1 MEFRVLGPL
10 EANDGTTPLA
20 LGGRKQRALLARLV
34 LDVNRAIPMQR
45 LLDDLWGEDVPAS
58 ATKMV
63 QIYVSQLRKVLPADV
78 LRTQPPGYLVASE
91 PEAVDAVRFGTLRNE
106 GAAAL
111 AAGDVATAATRL
123 REALELWRGPPLAEF
138 TDEPFAKVEGAHL
151 EELRLTCV
159 QERIEADLALGR
171 HADAVSELEALVAEH
186 PLREPLH
193 GQLMLALYRSG
204 RQAEALAAYDHFR
217 RTLDEELGIEP
228 TEPLKQLQFKILNQ
242 DIALAPPPHPRP
254 RGAPRVTSGFVGRAA
269 ELEALDAAFREA
281 EAGRGSTILLG
292 GAAGIGKTR
301 LIRELSGTA
310 EGRGATLLEGR
321 CIQLIG
327 SGLPYLPVVDAL
339 RPLCGAPQLTELV
352 PDLRELPRLV
362 AGLVDGAPPP
372 SEEETRAASRV
383 RLFSEVLAVVDRL
396 STDDVVVLVLE
407 DLHWADESTLDLV
420 AYLAHA
426 VPGRRVLFVASYR
439 SDEAGTGERLQVFVT
454 GLAGAPEVTTR
465 QLEPLSRDEVATIVA
480 AGGGDGLSQ
489 AMSEAILVRAQ
500 GNPFFAHE
508 LLAAT
513 TRGQTALPPGLRD
526 VLLAK
531 VARLDPIAR
540 QVLRVA
546 AVTGRDVTYALL
558 AAVVPADELALAE
571 ALRQAVERE
580 VLEPDRATRGFR
592 FRHALFAEA
601 VYESLL
607 PGEREQ
613 LHEQLARVLTE
624 EPALAAPGAE
634 AAETAHHWA
643 AAGRPLEALVA
654 SLEAAR
660 EAEAVSGLTEA
671 MRHVERVLELWD
683 AVPGAEE
690 LAGFALPSVLDWA
703 AELGEAE
710 LEARVNI
717 EEARHLY
724 PTAVV
729 LESLAVRTS
738 PPFSEAA
745 LRALRDANARFR
757 AAARDAPAASAADD
771 DFHRV
776 LTERCDNTLLIAA
789 LRPVKQALLR
799 YEGFYMRDPERVAA
813 SAAQHDAII
822 EALER
827 GDQAAAAQLVRANLA
842 DGLPDL
848 SGAIES

>member
-34 LDVNRAIPMQR
+34 LGANRAIPMQR
-45 LLDDLWGEDVPAS
+45 LIDDLWGEDVPAS

-63 QIYVSQLRKVLPADV
+63 QIYVSQLRKVLPAGV
-78 LRTQPPGYLVASE
+78 LRTQPPGYLVAAD
-91 PEAVDAVRFGTLRNE
+91 PETVDAVRFATLRGE

-111 AAGDVATAATRL
+111 AAGDVATASKRL
-123 REALELWRGPPLAEF
+123 RAALDLWRGPPLAEF
-138 TDEPFAKVEGAHL
+138 TEEPFAKVEGAHL
-151 EELRLTCV
+151 EELRLTCL
-159 QERIEADLALGR
+159 QESLEAELALGR
-171 HADAVSELEALVAEH
+171 HADAVGELEPLVAEH

-204 RQAEALAAYDHFR
+204 RQADALAAYERFR
-217 RTLDEELGIEP
+217 RTLDDELGIEP
-228 TEPLKQLQFKILNQ
+228 TEPIKQLQFKILNQ
-242 DIALAPPPHPRP
+242 DSALAPPPAHPRE
-254 RGAPRVTSGFVGRAA
+254 AARVSTGFVGRAA
-269 ELEALDAAFREA
+269 ELAALDAAFEDAVA
-281 EAGRGSTILLG
+281 ERGRTLLIG

-301 LIRELSGTA
+301 LIRELA
-310 EGRGATLLEGR
+310 ARADARGATVLEGR

-327 SGLPYLPVVDAL
+327 AGLPYLPVVDAL

-362 AGLVDGAPPP
+362 AGLIDGAPPP
-372 SEEETRAASRV
+372 SEEESRAQSRV

-396 STDDVVVLVLE
+396 SSAAVVVLVLE

-426 VPGRRVLFVASYR
+426 VPGRKVLFVASYR
-439 SDEAGTGERLQVFVT
+439 SDEAGAGERLQAFVT
-454 GLAGAPEVTTR
+454 SLAGAPDVATR
-465 QLEPLSRDEVATIVA
+465 QLGPLSRDEVAAIVA
-480 AGGGDGLSQ
+480 AGSDDALPE
-489 AMSEAILVRAQ
+489 AMSEAILTRAQ
-500 GNPFFAHE
+500 GNPFFARE
-508 LLAAT
+508 LLSAT
-513 TRGQTALPPGLRD
+513 TRGHTALPPGLRD

-531 VARLDPIAR
+531 VARLDPTAR

-546 AVTGRDVTYALL
+546 AVTGRDVTYGLL

-571 ALRQAVERE
+571 ALRQTVERE
-580 VLEPDRATRGFR
+580 VLEPDRSTRGFR

-601 VYESLL
+601 VYDSLL
-607 PGEREQ
+607 PGEREL
-613 LHEQLARVLTE
+613 LHEQLARALTE
-624 EPALAAPGAE
+624 EPALAEPGAE

-703 AELGEAE
+703 AELGSAE
-710 LEARVNI
+710 LEARINI

-738 PPFSEAA
+738 PQFGEGA
-745 LRALRDANARFR
+745 LQALRDANARFR
-757 AAARDAPAASAADD
+757 AASDDATAASAADD

-776 LTERCDNTLLIAA
+776 LTERCDNTLLLAA

-799 YEGFYMRDPERVAA
+799 YEGLYMRDPERVAA

-848 SGAIES
+848 TTAIER